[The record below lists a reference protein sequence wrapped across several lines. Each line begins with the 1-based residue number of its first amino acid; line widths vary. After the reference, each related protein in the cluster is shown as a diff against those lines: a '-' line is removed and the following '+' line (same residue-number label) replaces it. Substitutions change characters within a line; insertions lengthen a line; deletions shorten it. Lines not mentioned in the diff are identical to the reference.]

1 MTKKQRWSMY
11 LITGCLLMAS
21 ACTATFDKST
31 PGISL
36 QPTQISISPTISPS
50 LKVIN
55 PSSTIDLLIENSL
68 AYREIIQ
75 RGDQVLKVTSVPPGF
90 AVIFFAA
97 IGKDKGGTPIP
108 YFSTIG
114 VTVLQ
119 RQTTAYDK
127 VWEKVTE
134 VESPLAYERPVASF
148 PWLKRYFELFDLT
161 RDGQPEI
168 IVGGCTGF
176 GNRCYYQ
183 AIVWSLEGTLL
194 FDTGSNRF
202 GGVQFLRE
210 DQIIVT
216 REGLNIGGQA
226 EAELHPEQWQINR
239 YQWNG
244 TMFIRIA
251 TQVVPYKDYYGPALK
266 NGE

>member
-1 MTKKQRWSMY
+1 
-11 LITGCLLMAS
+11 L
-21 ACTATFDKST
+21 
-31 PGISL
+31 
-36 QPTQISISPTISPS
+36 
-50 LKVIN
+50 
-55 PSSTIDLLIENSL
+55 
-68 AYREIIQ
+68 EIIQ
-75 RGDQVLKVTSVPPGF
+75 REDQILKVISVPPGF

-97 IGKDKGGTPIP
+97 IGKDKGVTPIP

-119 RQTTAYDK
+119 RQTTTYDK
-127 VWEKVTE
+127 IWEKVTE

-176 GNRCYYQ
+176 RNRCYYQ

-194 FDTGSNRF
+194 FDTGPNRF

-210 DQIIVT
+210 DQIIAT
-216 REGLNIGGQA
+216 REGLNMVGQA
-226 EAELHPEQWQINR
+226 EAELRPEQWQINW

-244 TMFIRIA
+244 TMFTRIA
-251 TQVVPYKDYYGPALK
+251 TRVVPYEDYYGPALK
-266 NGE
+266 NGK